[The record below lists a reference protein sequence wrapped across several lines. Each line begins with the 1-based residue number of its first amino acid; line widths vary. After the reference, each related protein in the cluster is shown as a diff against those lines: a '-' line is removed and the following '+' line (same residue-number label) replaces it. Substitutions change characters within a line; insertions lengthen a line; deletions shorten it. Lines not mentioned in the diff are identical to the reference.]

1 MKEGDTM
8 GDDVSTWI
16 DLLRSVGFP
25 IAITAYLLLR
35 FEKKIDKLAD
45 TIAELEKGIK
55 KNKD

>member
-1 MKEGDTM
+1 M